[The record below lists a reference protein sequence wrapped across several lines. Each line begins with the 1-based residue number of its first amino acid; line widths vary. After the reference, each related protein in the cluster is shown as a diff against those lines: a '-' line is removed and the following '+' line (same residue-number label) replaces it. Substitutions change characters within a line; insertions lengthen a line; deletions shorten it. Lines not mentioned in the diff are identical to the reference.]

1 MKFIKTPLQD
11 AYLVELTPFKD
22 ERGQFARTFCMKEF
36 AEIGHTKPFVQIN
49 HSLNVEK
56 GTLRGMHFQ
65 YKPYQEIK
73 LIRCIK
79 GSVYDVIVDLR
90 KDSPTFLQHFGVE
103 LSAANM
109 LMIYVPEGFAHG
121 FQTLEDNSELLY
133 HHTEF
138 YTPNADGG
146 VRFDDST
153 LNIQWKMPPVN
164 LSPKD
169 QNYNLMGKDFLGI

>member
-1 MKFIKTPLQD
+1 MKFIKTPLQN

-49 HSLNVEK
+49 HSMNVEK

-65 YKPYQEIK
+65 KKPHREIK
-73 LIRCIK
+73 LIRCIS
-79 GSVYDVIVDLR
+79 GLVYDVIVDLR

-103 LSAANM
+103 LSKENG

-121 FQTLEDNSELLY
+121 FQTLAANSELLY

-138 YTPNADGG
+138 YTPSVEGG
-146 VRFDDST
+146 VRYDDKM
-153 LNIQWKMPPVN
+153 LNIQWKLPPIN
-164 LSPKD
+164 LSQKD
-169 QNYNLMGKDFLGI
+169 TSYAFLDEYFEGI